1 MATLRLNRGQ
11 TVIQRNRALGHR
23 FRVRRRSATRHLNPG
38 IWAEESLCSI
48 KLPEFETLV
57 ALKSHTARQSER
69 GEGPTFSFV
78 MQKGRSIA
86 SAKCDWPQ
94 AAGFFHCI
102 GIGLRALCARLDSMF
117 PDECPWSAS
126 TTSLVLQRTARR
138 LRQYASLC
146 RRWAARQQR
155 RCCSASQSACAG
167 CQLSFDSCAA
177 DLCGAQID
185 CAGAVTSAR
194 RVDSPLCLPD
204 GYSG

>member
-155 RCCSASQSACAG
+155 RCCSASERITICMRRLSTLIRFLCCRPLWSANRLRRCR
-167 CQLSFDSCAA
+167 
-177 DLCGAQID
+177 DLG
-185 CAGAVTSAR
+185 
-194 RVDSPLCLPD
+194 SP
-204 GYSG
+204 S